1 MGGSA
6 HLDVETS
13 AAGEVARVRL
23 AGELDLDGV
32 EAVTSAL
39 VQLAE
44 EGATT
49 VLVDASA
56 LTFIDSSGL
65 RALLSGRQALG
76 DVNVS
81 LIVEH
86 ASPAVQRVLEITGTR
101 ALLQPS

>member
-1 MGGSA
+1 MGGSP
-6 HLDVETS
+6 HLDIETTVE
-13 AAGEVARVRL
+13 GEVARVRI

-32 EAVTSAL
+32 EAVTTAL
-39 VQLAE
+39 AGLASH
-44 EGATT
+44 GVTT
-49 VLVDASA
+49 VLVDASG

-81 LIVEH
+81 LIIEH
-86 ASPAVQRVLEITGTR
+86 ASPAVARVLEITGTR

>member
-1 MGGSA
+1 MNGSPQ
-6 HLDVETS
+6 LDIATS
-13 AAGEVARVRL
+13 AEGEVARIRI

-32 EAVTSAL
+32 DTVTAAL
-39 VQLAE
+39 AGLANQ
-44 EGATT
+44 GATT
-49 VLVDASA
+49 VLVDASG

-81 LIVEH
+81 LIIEH
-86 ASPAVQRVLEITGTR
+86 ASPAVDRVLEITGTR